1 MLRRAL
7 RSIGLIAVVMSISV
21 GSVSAGGIRVVR
33 IPPPP
38 VPGLRN
44 LPALRL
50 PVPGDPPRRHV
61 RLRRARYYRAH
72 ARVWVPGHWAPR
84 AEVRR

>member
-7 RSIGLIAVVMSISV
+7 RKIGLVAAVLSITV
-21 GSVSAGGIRVVR
+21 GSASAGAIRVVR

-44 LPALRL
+44 LPALKL

-61 RLRRARYYRAH
+61 RVRRVRVYRAPT
-72 ARVWVPGHWAPR
+72 RVWVPGHWAPV
-84 AEVRR
+84 AGTRR